1 MKIQFMKISK
11 IIAYVA
17 IPAFMV
23 SCGTGNDTNRKTTPG
38 KMEEKVKEYA
48 LFKLTTD
55 ISKLSGNEKKMIP
68 ILIHVADIMD
78 EIYWKQTFGDKQKL
92 FSEIADESAKQF
104 AMINYGPWDRLDGD
118 KPFVEKYGE
127 KPKGANFYPADI
139 TKEEFEKFNDTD
151 KTSWYTILKR
161 KSDKSL
167 ELVWYHHEFKAQIEK
182 AAELLK
188 QAAALAEDPGL
199 KNYFELRAK
208 ALLTDDYLESDLA
221 WMDMKNNT
229 IDMVVGP
236 IENYDDQLFGYKAAQ
251 SGQLLVKDKAWS
263 ERLARYGALMPKLQE
278 SLPVDDKYK
287 KEKPGVD
294 SDMNVY
300 DAIYCAGD
308 CNSGSKNI
316 AINLPNDERVHA
328 KKGSRKLQLKN
339 SMQAKFEKI
348 LVPISNL
355 MMTEDQRGYVKFDAF
370 FENVMF
376 HEVAHGLGIKKTID
390 QKATVRDALKDYYA
404 AIEEA
409 KADILGLYFVSKLAE
424 MGEMKGKDIRD
435 NYVTF
440 FAGIFRSV
448 RFGVSNAHGKA
459 NMLTFYWFHE
469 KGAFM
474 RDEKTGLYQVNFDKI
489 KEAVSSLGAQLL
501 AVEGDGNYAEAKK
514 WVDAKG
520 NIAAGLQKDL
530 DRIAKAEIPRDI
542 VFEQGLKALGL

>member
-1 MKIQFMKISK
+1 MKISK